1 MLTQNLNES
10 DKEGSEKFSVL
21 SAEEMCQTYNFVG
34 ELIKSWGGNVSE
46 KYFKIVENLSQDPV
60 KDNQVLTSSR

>member
-46 KYFKIVENLSQDPV
+46 KYFKIYAQDPV